1 MESAVFFAI
10 WYFIDLHHLSFTI
23 KCLPLRRINKK
34 VMKQI
39 KNIVFDF
46 GGGLLYFYPEQAV
59 KALWRVGGREA
70 GRFFGEYPQQG
81 VFP

>member
-39 KNIVFDF
+39 KNIVFVF
-46 GGGLLYFYPEQAV
+46 GGGIYSLDPVNGFKGFE
-59 KALWRVGGREA
+59 R
-70 GRFFGEYPQQG
+70 
-81 VFP
+81 

>member
-46 GGGLLYFYPEQAV
+46 GGVSLALIVNRRV
-59 KALWRVGGREA
+59 KDVERIGVREA
-70 GRFFGEYPQQG
+70 DSY
-81 VFP
+81 